1 MSLAIIIITVLV
13 VLAVIGQV
21 YTRRVVQTDNLE
33 LSQGMVEAMLG
44 VVGTLFSLLLG
55 LLVANAIES
64 YHEIKVQVSEEANS
78 LANIYR
84 LSEGLES
91 VDRLKIRETCRV
103 YNRKVITDEWPK
115 MANMEMSQ
123 DCWDLYG
130 KIWSDCVLLKPETE
144 QESNI
149 QSSLLDSAKNLG
161 ETRRAR
167 SITCKAKLSPILWA
181 AIFFG
186 SIITIVF
193 TYFFTSK
200 IGRLHTLLTVLIA
213 ISLGRNIWLLAA
225 YSLPFSSELKIQ
237 PEIFEILE
245 QQVFK
250 TP

>member
-115 MANMEMSQ
+115 MANMEMS
-123 DCWDLYG
+123 
-130 KIWSDCVLLKPETE
+130 
-144 QESNI
+144 
-149 QSSLLDSAKNLG
+149 
-161 ETRRAR
+161 
-167 SITCKAKLSPILWA
+167 
-181 AIFFG
+181 
-186 SIITIVF
+186 
-193 TYFFTSK
+193 
-200 IGRLHTLLTVLIA
+200 
-213 ISLGRNIWLLAA
+213 
-225 YSLPFSSELKIQ
+225 
-237 PEIFEILE
+237 
-245 QQVFK
+245 
-250 TP
+250 